1 MGWVF
6 KRGEG
11 SSTFPSLTTVRGD
24 TTPIPKMG
32 LRTIKVTFLR
42 EVDHWILRTGAPL
55 QGVESTIGK
64 WSFPFLLAMTH

>member
-11 SSTFPSLTTVRGD
+11 SSTFPSLTIVRGD

-32 LRTIKVTFLR
+32 LRTIGVTFLR
-42 EVDHWILRTGAPL
+42 EVDHWILHTRAPL
-55 QGVESTIGK
+55 QGVVSTTGK
-64 WSFPFLLAMTH
+64 WSYPFLLAITH